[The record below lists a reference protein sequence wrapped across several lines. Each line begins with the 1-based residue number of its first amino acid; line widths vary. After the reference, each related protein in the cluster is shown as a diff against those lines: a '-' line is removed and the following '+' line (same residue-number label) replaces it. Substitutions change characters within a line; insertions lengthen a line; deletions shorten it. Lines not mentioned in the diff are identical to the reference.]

1 MCRFQFLPKVFML
14 FYYFCNGEILSHRFR
29 KSQYE
34 IMFFS
39 SAASFGCSRD
49 LTPFSLP
56 FYLRRKRDCP
66 FEQSLKRKRETNL
79 LLISQAFLTLGL
91 LYRVL
96 SKIAIAV
103 NERIS
108 QRSYFSKS
116 PQEDF
121 PCISLCFQVRLI
133 LDFLLYIFH
142 LFLKCHSFKTKIQ

>member
-14 FYYFCNGEILSHRFR
+14 FFCFRNVEILSHRFR

-66 FEQSLKRKRETNL
+66 FEQSLKRKRETKIVL
-79 LLISQAFLTLGL
+79 DKSELILNVEGAHAGIYGCGTQLFFDAEQLVVFRHTLGSAGSTGL
-91 LYRVL
+91 DLTGVL
-96 SKIAIAV
+96 
-103 NERIS
+103 
-108 QRSYFSKS
+108 
-116 PQEDF
+116 
-121 PCISLCFQVRLI
+121 CHCQVGNGGI
-133 LDFLLYIFH
+133 LGL
-142 LFLKCHSFKTKIQ
+142 TGTMR